1 MLSLRENTYLDPGY
15 KVQVSGGHRAS
26 ESVQL
31 LKEFY
36 NGENPYAPNPKV
48 YLNMYAG
55 NKKYEFNS

>member
-48 YLNMYAG
+48 KFEYDG
-55 NKKYEFNS
+55 NKK